1 MICVV
6 EDDPNIREIEVYAM
20 KDCHMETKEASCAKE
35 FWKLCENEVPELVLL
50 DIMLPDEDGISIVKK
65 MREDARLSDVPVI
78 LVTAKGTEIDK
89 VRGLD
94 AGADDYIAKP
104 FGILEMISRV
114 KAVLRRSKSQ
124 EASVEELS
132 AGNIRMN
139 VEKHRVYVDDELIEL
154 TYKEFELLR
163 VFLSNA
169 GNVMPRN
176 LLMDRVWGTTFEGES
191 RTRNWERREN
201 GYIPLGMWGIVW
213 SRFFFSNILHKKS
226 LHLMGAFARRTRRG
240 IDMHKTHCL
249 IPACSYP

>member
-1 MICVV
+1 M
-6 EDDPNIREIEVYAM
+6 
-20 KDCHMETKEASCAKE
+20 
-35 FWKLCENEVPELVLL
+35 CENEVPELVLL

-114 KAVLRRSKSQ
+114 KAVLRRSKIQ

-191 RTRNWERREN
+191 RT
-201 GYIPLGMWGIVW
+201 L
-213 SRFFFSNILHKKS
+213 
-226 LHLMGAFARRTRRG
+226 
-240 IDMHKTHCL
+240 DMHIKTLRKKLGEAGERIHTVRNVGYRL
-249 IPACSYP
+249 E

>member
-1 MICVV
+1 MNILVVDDEKEIADVV
-6 EDDPNIREIEVYAM
+6 ELYLQNDQYKVFKFYNGQDAL
-20 KDCHMETKEASCAKE
+20 DCINNTKIDLAI
-35 FWKLCENEVPELVLL
+35 L

-191 RTRNWERREN
+191 RT
-201 GYIPLGMWGIVW
+201 L
-213 SRFFFSNILHKKS
+213 
-226 LHLMGAFARRTRRG
+226 
-240 IDMHKTHCL
+240 DMHIKTLRKKLGEAGERIHTVRNVGYRL
-249 IPACSYP
+249 E

>member
-114 KAVLRRSKSQ
+114 KAVLRRSKIQ

-154 TYKEFELLR
+154 TY
-163 VFLSNA
+163 NA

-191 RTRNWERREN
+191 RT
-201 GYIPLGMWGIVW
+201 L
-213 SRFFFSNILHKKS
+213 
-226 LHLMGAFARRTRRG
+226 
-240 IDMHKTHCL
+240 DMHIKTLRKKLGEAGERIHTVRNVGYRL
-249 IPACSYP
+249 E

>member
-1 MICVV
+1 
-6 EDDPNIREIEVYAM
+6 
-20 KDCHMETKEASCAKE
+20 METKEASCAKE

-114 KAVLRRSKSQ
+114 KAVLRRSKMQ

-139 VEKHRVYVDDELIEL
+139 VETVSYTHLDVY
-154 TYKEFELLR
+154 KR
-163 VFLSNA
+163 QA
-169 GNVMPRN
+169 
-176 LLMDRVWGTTFEGES
+176 
-191 RTRNWERREN
+191 RTKWFR
-201 GYIPLGMWGIVW
+201 
-213 SRFFFSNILHKKS
+213 
-226 LHLMGAFARRTRRG
+226 
-240 IDMHKTHCL
+240 
-249 IPACSYP
+249 

>member
-35 FWKLCENEVPELVLL
+35 FWKLC
-50 DIMLPDEDGISIVKK
+50 
-65 MREDARLSDVPVI
+65 EDARLSDVPVI

-191 RTRNWERREN
+191 RT
-201 GYIPLGMWGIVW
+201 L
-213 SRFFFSNILHKKS
+213 
-226 LHLMGAFARRTRRG
+226 
-240 IDMHKTHCL
+240 DMHIKTLRKKLGEAGERIHTVRNVGYRL
-249 IPACSYP
+249 E

>member
-65 MREDARLSDVPVI
+65 MREDAR
-78 LVTAKGTEIDK
+78 
-89 VRGLD
+89 LD

-191 RTRNWERREN
+191 RT
-201 GYIPLGMWGIVW
+201 L
-213 SRFFFSNILHKKS
+213 
-226 LHLMGAFARRTRRG
+226 
-240 IDMHKTHCL
+240 DMHIKTLRKKLGEAGERIHTVRNVGYRL
-249 IPACSYP
+249 E

>member
-1 MICVV
+1 
-6 EDDPNIREIEVYAM
+6 
-20 KDCHMETKEASCAKE
+20 
-35 FWKLCENEVPELVLL
+35 
-50 DIMLPDEDGISIVKK
+50 
-65 MREDARLSDVPVI
+65 
-78 LVTAKGTEIDK
+78 
-89 VRGLD
+89 
-94 AGADDYIAKP
+94 
-104 FGILEMISRV
+104 MISRV

-191 RTRNWERREN
+191 RT
-201 GYIPLGMWGIVW
+201 L
-213 SRFFFSNILHKKS
+213 
-226 LHLMGAFARRTRRG
+226 
-240 IDMHKTHCL
+240 DMHIKTLRKKLGEAGERIHSVRNVGYRL
-249 IPACSYP
+249 E